1 MEVEVDKASI
11 AWKLEEVESVAKR
24 IAERQSDSDDETDEE
39 SDNA

>member
-11 AWKLEEVESVAKR
+11 AWKLEEVESAAKR

-39 SDNA
+39 SENA